1 MTSPRTVA
9 SIEARMGS
17 TRLPGKMMLLLAG
30 VPVLEH
36 LVRRMQQC
44 RHLDGLVIATS
55 ENPADDAIAD
65 WAAANAVDCFRGSED
80 DVLARVL
87 AAQEYMKADV
97 VVELCGD
104 TPFLDPMI
112 VNLAVSAWHASGCDL
127 VTTARDRMLP
137 DGQDVEVFSM
147 ESLREVAARCTDA
160 EAREHV
166 SAPFYREPD
175 WKVHDLRPPGKWKR
189 PEMRLVLDT
198 AADANFLGAL
208 AAAAMVRCETTFGL
222 DDLLAVYDASPE
234 LQALHNA
241 CLESAA

>member
-1 MTSPRTVA
+1 VNAVRTVA

-17 TRLPGKMMLLLAG
+17 SRLPGKMMMMLGG

-36 LVRRMQQC
+36 LVDRMNKC
-44 RHLDGLVIATS
+44 RYLDGLVIATT
-55 ENPADDAIAD
+55 ENADDDAIAD
-65 WAAANAVDCFRGSED
+65 WAAAHAVDCFRGSED

-87 AAQEYMKADV
+87 AAQEYMRADV

-104 TPFLDPMI
+104 TPFLDPMV

-137 DGQDVEVFSM
+137 DGQDVEVFSIA
-147 ESLREVAARCTDA
+147 SLREIAERCSDA

-175 WKVHDLRPPGKWKR
+175 WNIHDLRPPGKWKR
-189 PEMRLVLDT
+189 PDLRLVLDT

-208 AAAAMVRCETTFGL
+208 ATASMVRGEHTFSL
-222 DDLLAVYDASPE
+222 DEILSTLDASPE

-241 CLESAA
+241 CVEAAV